1 MLENPVKISA
11 LAITLNE
18 AAAIENF
25 IKSLWFT
32 DEIIIVD
39 SFSTDNTV
47 AIASKHAKVIV
58 HKRVFDNFSAQKNF
72 AISKANN
79 DWVVF
84 FDPDE
89 EITTSLSEEI
99 INTVANPQAV
109 AYSVKRD
116 FYFMG
121 KRIKYSGLQNDHV
134 VRLFNKNYCHYNSNL
149 VHERLEGEGETSILK
164 TTLPHHT
171 YKSFDDYL
179 LKMNRYST
187 LQAQMLFE
195 KGKKPSWFLFFV
207 RPGFRFWNQFLFRR
221 GFLDGKEGFVL
232 AYVSAFSVFK
242 RYVNLW
248 LLRRKI
254 N

>member
-1 MLENPVKISA
+1 MENPVKISA

-18 AAAIENF
+18 ATAIENF
-25 IKSLWFT
+25 IETLWFA

-39 SFSTDNTV
+39 SFSTDETV
-47 AIASKHAKVIV
+47 AIASKHEKVIV
-58 HKRVFDNFSAQKNF
+58 HKRAFDNFSSQKNF
-72 AISKANN
+72 AISKAKN

-89 EITTSLSEEI
+89 EITKTLSEEI
-99 INTVANPQAV
+99 IKTVENPKAV
-109 AYSVKRD
+109 AFSVKRD

-121 KRIKYSGLQNDHV
+121 KRIKYSGLRNDHV
-134 VRLFNKNYCHYNSNL
+134 VRLFNKNYCRYNSNL
-149 VHERLEGEGETSILK
+149 VHERLDSEGETSFLK

-179 LKMNRYST
+179 SKMNRYSA

-195 KGKKPSWFLFFV
+195 KGKRPTWFHFFI

-221 GFLDGKEGFVL
+221 GFLDGKEGFIL
-232 AYVSAFSVFK
+232 AYVSAFWVFK

-248 LLRRKI
+248 LLYRKLE
-254 N
+254 